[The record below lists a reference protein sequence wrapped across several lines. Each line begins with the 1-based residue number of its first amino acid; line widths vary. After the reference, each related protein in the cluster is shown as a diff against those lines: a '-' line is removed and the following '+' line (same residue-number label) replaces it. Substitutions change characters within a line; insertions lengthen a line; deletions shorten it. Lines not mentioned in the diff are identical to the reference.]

1 MNIRSII
8 VRVIVTGVKLL
19 DFAVPKDK
27 KLLLFGSHSTKYV
40 GGNSKALFHFINSLD
55 TTPFHCYF
63 VTKKP
68 SDDYAYV
75 HPKSLKFLKVFLRAK
90 TILLTHGLGDMGRLR
105 PSGRKNVIF
114 LWHGQ
119 GPKADGYA
127 SRRFTS
133 AKLRD
138 LDDMMRRVT
147 AFLTCSRLDS
157 YIRAYDHALHPR
169 QIQPLGFPRCD
180 FLTDESLWKKKIPS
194 LLSNPP
200 EYKKVVLYAI
210 TWRIDGEGIFFPFD
224 DFDVGTLEKW
234 CASHGILLLIRSH
247 INDNTAFEESL
258 HVRNISF
265 EVLNDITRILPE
277 VDLLVTDYS
286 SIQTDFLLLNR

>member
-1 MNIRSII
+1 M
-8 VRVIVTGVKLL
+8 
-19 DFAVPKDK
+19 
-27 KLLLFGSHSTKYV
+27 
-40 GGNSKALFHFINSLD
+40 
-55 TTPFHCYF
+55 
-63 VTKKP
+63 
-68 SDDYAYV
+68 
-75 HPKSLKFLKVFLRAK
+75 
-90 TILLTHGLGDMGRLR
+90 
-105 PSGRKNVIF
+105 
-114 LWHGQ
+114 
-119 GPKADGYA
+119 
-127 SRRFTS
+127 
-133 AKLRD
+133 
-138 LDDMMRRVT
+138 
-147 AFLTCSRLDS
+147 
-157 YIRAYDHALHPR
+157 
-169 QIQPLGFPRCD
+169 
-180 FLTDESLWKKKIPS
+180 TDESLWKKKIPS

-286 SIQTDFLLLNR
+286 SIQTDFLLLNRPIVYIPYDLDEFQEKEGLCYPDYDFWTPGEKVHSFKEMGAAIERGLDGNDVYASQRRRVNGLVNEFQKSGASKRVHAYLKRLLGF